1 MILWCHLIDNLESFP
16 LMQKL
21 FPYLYYSQSYT
32 NSSRRYL
39 QCRKKMILRKR
50 ALKVSQVSK
59 HINIINIHCRKLKF
73 GMLIEHSVWHTV
85 VKVHKN
91 NYVSFCYRI
100 FGNTTV
106 KTIAEIILKCDCQHT
121 KLMCF
126 IGNAMILICYYQH
139 T

>member
-1 MILWCHLIDNLESFP
+1 MV
-16 LMQKL
+16 
-21 FPYLYYSQSYT
+21 
-32 NSSRRYL
+32 SSDRQFKELSTDAKIISIPIRKVIQIQVEGTLRRL
-39 QCRKKMILRKR
+39 KKMILRKR

-91 NYVSFCYRI
+91 NYASFCYRN
-100 FGNTTV
+100 FGNTIV
-106 KTIAEIILKCDCQHT
+106 KTMAEIILKCDCRHT

-126 IGNAMILICYYQH
+126 IGIAMILIYVITSIH
-139 T
+139 S

>member
-1 MILWCHLIDNLESFP
+1 
-16 LMQKL
+16 
-21 FPYLYYSQSYT
+21 
-32 NSSRRYL
+32 
-39 QCRKKMILRKR
+39 MILRKR

-59 HINIINIHCRKLKF
+59 HINIINMHCRKLKF

-100 FGNTTV
+100 FGNTIV
-106 KTIAEIILKCDCQHT
+106 KTMAEIILKCDCWHT

-126 IGNAMILICYYQH
+126 IGNAMILIYVITSIH
-139 T
+139 S